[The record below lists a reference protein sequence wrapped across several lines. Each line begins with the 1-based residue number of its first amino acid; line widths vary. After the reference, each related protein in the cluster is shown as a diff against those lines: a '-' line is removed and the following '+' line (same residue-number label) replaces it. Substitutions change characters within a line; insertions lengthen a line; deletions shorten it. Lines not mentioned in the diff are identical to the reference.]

1 MNWTRLLGLALALGL
16 HGLAVFMVYSS
27 PLANALAEGKGS
39 ESFNVVA
46 TVSLETADL
55 ITQEAHEA
63 SAEATPSP
71 PSVEPPKETEAE
83 KPEPEVTPLP
93 QEVPEKV
100 VEEPKTPTQMAS
112 VASEAQE
119 AQRASAAEA
128 ARRSQLWSVYQK
140 EIYSLLERHKVHV
153 AKYGDVLLTITIAPS
168 GKLLSRTVAQSS
180 GIAEIDGAAIA
191 ALERSAPFPA
201 FSPDVSS
208 GPLTLSVPFR
218 FRVR

>member
-1 MNWTRLLGLALALGL
+1 M
-16 HGLAVFMVYSS
+16 
-27 PLANALAEGKGS
+27 
-39 ESFNVVA
+39 
-46 TVSLETADL
+46 
-55 ITQEAHEA
+55 
-63 SAEATPSP
+63 
-71 PSVEPPKETEAE
+71 
-83 KPEPEVTPLP
+83 
-93 QEVPEKV
+93 
-100 VEEPKTPTQMAS
+100 QMAS

-128 ARRSQLWSVYQK
+128 ARRSQLWSLYQN

-191 ALERSAPFPA
+191 ALEHSAPFPPIP
-201 FSPDVSS
+201 PDVSS